1 MGRRAA
7 LLGLFAWY
15 LGCGP
20 GQEATVDAVGAVD
33 ASPEEEVAASA
44 LVDPARW
51 MAARSDSASL
61 ADLTIP
67 GSHESAALYEP
78 FPGTAKCQTLGLRQ
92 QLDVGVRYLDIRVR
106 QVSNAFTLHHGSVYQ
121 HANFDDVLG
130 QCVAFLQ
137 ANPTEAIIMEV
148 SPTHTSAD
156 STETNE
162 ETFMRYANNPA
173 YGGFWWRG
181 TAVPTLGEVRG
192 KIVLVR
198 RFAGNA
204 WRSSGIDVTG
214 WQDNAQFT
222 LRDSRNT
229 PIVVQDH
236 YVVKYST
243 NDNKW
248 RAVTTLLGQAATSS
262 TKTWYINFTSGYRSF
277 LGIPDITGVSKDI
290 DARLA
295 TYFASPPKPGAK
307 YGTIVSDF
315 VTPALVAAELAAP

>member
-7 LLGLFAWY
+7 LFGFLVWCF
-15 LGCGP
+15 GCGT
-20 GQEATVDAVGAVD
+20 GQEAPVDGVGAS
-33 ASPEEEVAASA
+33 ASSPEEEVVASA

-51 MAARSDSASL
+51 MSARSDSASL

-92 QLDVGVRYLDIRVR
+92 QLDIGVRYLDIRVR
-106 QVSNAFTLHHGSVYQ
+106 QVGNAFTIHHGSVYQ

-130 QCVAFLQ
+130 ECVAFLQ
-137 ANPTEAIIMEV
+137 ANPTEAVIMEV
-148 SPTHTSAD
+148 SPTHTSVD

-173 YGGFWWRG
+173 YSGRWWRG

-192 KIVLVR
+192 KMVLVR
-198 RFAGNA
+198 RFAGSP
-204 WRSSGIDVTG
+204 WRSGGIDVTG

-222 LRDSRNT
+222 LRDARGT
-229 PIVVQDH
+229 PITVQD
-236 YVVKYST
+236 YYKVKSST

-248 RAVTTLLGQAATSS
+248 GAVTALLGQAATSS
-262 TKTWYINFTSGYRSF
+262 TRTWTINFTSGYRSV
-277 LGIPDITGVSKDI
+277 LGIPDIPGVSKDLN
-290 DARLA
+290 ARLEK
-295 TYFASPPKPGAK
+295 YFASPPQRGAK